1 MKYILR
7 TQEATLLDMAKYF
20 PVTVVTG
27 PRQSGKTTMINHL
40 FGDYVKFSL
49 EDLNVRD
56 FALSDPI
63 AFLKQNVNGM
73 VIDEVQRVPELM
85 SYIQGIVDKDP
96 NKKFVLSGS
105 SNFSMLKSVTQ
116 SLAGRAGILE
126 LMPLAM
132 NEVNDL
138 VRDKSL
144 DQLLFDG
151 LYPAVCSGQNVA
163 KYMYPAYAKTY
174 LERDVRDLLHIN
186 DMMAF
191 SKFLRLCAARIGSL
205 FVASQIANE
214 VGVSANTVKSWLS
227 VLQSSYIITLLPPY
241 FENTTKRLIK
251 TPKLYFCDTGLAC
264 YLLDIESPHLLERDK
279 MRGPLF
285 ENLIVMEAIKTRLNA
300 GKQPNVFFYRDSNQN
315 EVDLILK
322 QGSSL
327 TGIEV
332 KSSMTY
338 HKEFERTVRNLE
350 KYVKAPISDRI
361 VIYAGDMENT
371 SGEVKL
377 INYLNFNTIL

>member
-20 PVTVVTG
+20 PVIVVTG

-63 AFLKQNVNGM
+63 AFLKHNVNGM

-205 FVASQIANE
+205 FVASQVANE

-264 YLLDIESPHLLERDK
+264 YLLDIESPHQLERDK

>member
-1 MKYILR
+1 
-7 TQEATLLDMAKYF
+7 
-20 PVTVVTG
+20 
-27 PRQSGKTTMINHL
+27 MINHL

-205 FVASQIANE
+205 FVASQVANE

-264 YLLDIESPHLLERDK
+264 YLLDIESPHQLERDK

>member
-1 MKYILR
+1 MKYIAR
-7 TQEATLLDMAKYF
+7 TQEATVLDMTKYF
-20 PVTVVTG
+20 PVIVVTG

-96 NKKFVLSGS
+96 NKKFILSGS

-126 LMPLAM
+126 LMPLTI
-132 NEVNDL
+132 NEVGDL
-138 VRDKSL
+138 VREKSL

-151 LYPAVCSGQNVA
+151 LYPAVYSGQNVA

-174 LERDVRDLLHIN
+174 LERDVRDLLRIN
-186 DMMAF
+186 DIMAF
-191 SKFLRLCAARIGSL
+191 SKFLKLCAARIGSL
-205 FVASQIANE
+205 FVVSQVANE
-214 VGVSANTVKSWLS
+214 IGVSANTVKSWLS

-241 FENTTKRLIK
+241 YENTTKRLIK

-264 YLLDIESPHLLERDK
+264 YLLDIESARQLERDK

-285 ENLIVMEAIKTRLNA
+285 ENLIVMEAIKSRLNA

-322 QGSSL
+322 SGSSV

-338 HKEFERTVRNLE
+338 HKDFERTVRNIE
-350 KYVKAPISDRI
+350 KYVSAPISNRI
-361 VIYAGDMENT
+361 VVYTGDMENT
-371 SGEVKL
+371 NGEVKL
-377 INYLNFNTIL
+377 INYLNFNEIL

>member
-20 PVTVVTG
+20 PVIVVTG

-205 FVASQIANE
+205 FVASQVANE

-264 YLLDIESPHLLERDK
+264 YLLDIESPHQLERDK

>member
-20 PVTVVTG
+20 PVIVVTG

-105 SNFSMLKSVTQ
+105 SNFSMLKSVSQ

-126 LMPLAM
+126 LMPLTM

-138 VRDKSL
+138 VHDKSL

-151 LYPAVCSGQNVA
+151 LYPAVYSGQNVA

-191 SKFLRLCAARIGSL
+191 SKFLKLCATRIGSL
-205 FVASQIANE
+205 FVVSQVANE

-264 YLLDIESPHLLERDK
+264 YLLDIESAHQLERDK

-338 HKEFERTVRNLE
+338 HKDFERTVRNLE

-361 VIYAGDMENT
+361 VVYAGEMENT
-371 SGEVKL
+371 AGEVKL

>member
-205 FVASQIANE
+205 FVASQVANE

-264 YLLDIESPHLLERDK
+264 YLLDIESPHQLERDK

>member
-1 MKYILR
+1 MNYITR
-7 TQEATLLDMAKYF
+7 AQEATVLDMAKYF
-20 PVTVVTG
+20 PVIVITG

-40 FGDYVKFSL
+40 FDDYIKFSL

-56 FALSDPI
+56 FAQNDPV
-63 AFLKQNVNGM
+63 AFLRQNENGM

-96 NKKFVLSGS
+96 SKKFVLSGS

-116 SLAGRAGILE
+116 SLAGRAAVLE

-132 NEVNDL
+132 AEVEKA
-138 VRDKSL
+138 VQGKSL

-151 LYPAVCSGQNVA
+151 LYPAVCSGRNVA
-163 KYMYPAYAKTY
+163 KYIYPAYAKTY
-174 LERDVRDLLHIN
+174 LERDVRDLLRVA

-191 SKFLRLCAARIGSL
+191 GKFLRLCATRIGSL

-241 FENTTKRLIK
+241 FENATKRLIK

-264 YLLDIESPHLLERDK
+264 YLLDIESPKQLARDK
-279 MRGPLF
+279 MRGALF
-285 ENLIVMEAIKTRLNA
+285 ENLIVMEAIKARLNA

-315 EVDLILK
+315 EIDLLLK
-322 QGSSL
+322 QGDRL

-332 KSSMTY
+332 KSSMTF
-338 HKEFERTVRNLE
+338 HKDFERTVRNLE
-350 KYVKAPISDRI
+350 NYVQKPIADR
-361 VIYAGDMENT
+361 VVVYAGDMENT
-371 SGEVKL
+371 LGEVKL
-377 INYLNFNTIL
+377 INYSHLNSIF

>member
-205 FVASQIANE
+205 FVASQVANE

-264 YLLDIESPHLLERDK
+264 YLLDIESPHQLERDK

-300 GKQPNVFFYRDSNQN
+300 GKKPNVFFYRDSKQN

>member
-20 PVTVVTG
+20 PVIVVTG

-73 VIDEVQRVPELM
+73 VIDEVQRVPELI

-205 FVASQIANE
+205 FVASQVANE

-264 YLLDIESPHLLERDK
+264 YLLDIESPHQLERDK

>member
-205 FVASQIANE
+205 FVASQVANE

-264 YLLDIESPHLLERDK
+264 YLLDIESPHQLERDK

-327 TGIEV
+327 TGIKV

>member
-205 FVASQIANE
+205 FVASQVANE

-264 YLLDIESPHLLERDK
+264 YLLDIESPHQLERDK

-322 QGSSL
+322 QGSGL